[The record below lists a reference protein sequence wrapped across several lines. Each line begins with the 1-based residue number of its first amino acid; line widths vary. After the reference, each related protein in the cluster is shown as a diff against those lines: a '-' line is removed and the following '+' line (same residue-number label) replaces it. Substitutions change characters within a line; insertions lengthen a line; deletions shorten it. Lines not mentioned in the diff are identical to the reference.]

1 MRKGVNNK
9 IVVLTFPFSIYYLGL
24 TLFHLTSHNSVATL
38 FYYVHKTSAFLIIQL
53 LAEHIVQGYYIQKRI
68 IGDYIL
74 YCILGLFIVSEA
86 YWSLFC
92 RF

>member
-24 TLFHLTSHNSVATL
+24 TPFHLTSDNSVATL
-38 FYYVHKTSAFLIIQL
+38 FFVHKTSAFLIIQL

-86 YWSLFC
+86 YRSLFC